1 MAKKEIKFTEE
12 ELGSINELRSQ
23 IGSLF
28 AKIGQLHLEKKR
40 RVQQVEQELLSAEG
54 EYTNLVQQE
63 SDLFKELNGKYGD
76 GNFDHTTGI
85 FTPTE
90 EKKEEAVNAN

>member
-12 ELGSINELRSQ
+12 ELGSINDLRSQ

-40 RVQQVEQELLSAEG
+40 RDQQVEQELLSARRRVHKFG
-54 EYTNLVQQE
+54 STRIR
-63 SDLFKELNGKYGD
+63 F
-76 GNFDHTTGI
+76 I
-85 FTPTE
+85 
-90 EKKEEAVNAN
+90 

>member
-1 MAKKEIKFTEE
+1 MAKKEIKFTKD
-12 ELGSINELRSQ
+12 ELGSITELRSQ

-28 AKIGQLHLEKKR
+28 ARIGQLHLEKKR
-40 RVQQVEQELLSAEG
+40 RVQQVEQELLTAEG

-63 SDLFKELNGKYGD
+63 TDLFKELNDKYGD
-76 GNFDHTTGI
+76 GNFDPTTGI

-90 EKKEEAVNAN
+90 EKKEEAVNAK